1 MASSTPAYVGSDKM
15 LILYSSENKK
25 NLETESDPGW
35 VLSRIKKK
43 RKEKKQKSYLSFVER
58 ILWIQMF
65 AIKQF
70 KENTLVFLCK
80 HSPAASEILTQQHC
94 TETLQKRKYSLK

>member
-1 MASSTPAYVGSDKM
+1 MASTPAYVGSDKM

-43 RKEKKQKSYLSFVER
+43 KKRKE
-58 ILWIQMF
+58 
-65 AIKQF
+65 A
-70 KENTLVFLCK
+70 KELPKFCGKDFMDTNVCN
-80 HSPAASEILTQQHC
+80 
-94 TETLQKRKYSLK
+94 